1 MNIRLLND
9 EDLIP
14 LYRTFTSAFAHNEVR
29 FEPSIEEFNY
39 RIHKKLLLDRAITAA
54 ALDGEE
60 MVGFILHSSNVYQG
74 IPTAYNGGT
83 GVLPGFRNQNVAAQ
97 IYDYLIPRIQQKSL
111 ARILLEVVETNIYA
125 IALYEK
131 IGFTFKRR
139 FKCYKKIKEL
149 DVETEVEVAEGNME
163 EVDFSFSDFHPCFL
177 DSEEHLKRGNEK
189 VLLARN
195 GSGDLEGYLI
205 LQPHLGRISQIA
217 VDRIHRHNRVGL
229 SLIRKAQ
236 MLADKPLSI
245 MNIPEDEIGFDVFL
259 KSCGFENQVN
269 QFEMELII

>member
-14 LYRTFTSAFAHNEVR
+14 LYRTFTSAFAKNEVR
-29 FEPSIEEFNY
+29 FEPSLEEFNY
-39 RIHKKLLLDRAITAA
+39 RIHKKLLLDRVISAA
-54 ALDGEE
+54 ALDGDE
-60 MVGFILHSSNVYQG
+60 MVGFILHSSNLYQG

-97 IYDYLIPRIQQKSL
+97 IYDYLIPRVQQKSL

-139 FKCYKKIKEL
+139 FKCYKKIKDLDATLEV
-149 DVETEVEVAEGNME
+149 DVEEGDMKD
-163 EVDFSFSDFHPCFL
+163 VDFSFIDFHPCFL

-189 VLLARN
+189 VLITRN
-195 GSGDLEGYLI
+195 AEGSLTGYLI
-205 LQPHLGRISQIA
+205 MQPHLGRISQIA
-217 VDRIHRHNRVGL
+217 VDRLHRQSRIGL

-236 MLADKPLSI
+236 TLTDKPLTI

-259 KSCGFENQVN
+259 KGCGFENQVN